1 MTSKRLRLVIFQE
14 EPGLWIVRGLE
25 HNVGAE
31 ARTSVEAIRAAMRF
45 VDAHTAVDIR
55 HDHLPLSSF
64 PPAAQKYWNAYAAGT
79 VVPLTGLGVSAP
91 TGWDI
96 QAAFAAS
103 LSTDNH
109 ASRSNT
115 AMRLQHA
122 R

>member
-1 MTSKRLRLVIFQE
+1 MTSRRLRLVIFQE

-45 VDAHTAVDIR
+45 VDEHTAVDIR
-55 HDHLPLSSF
+55 RDHLPLSSF

-79 VVPLTGLGVSAP
+79 AVPLTGLGVSTP

-96 QAAFAAS
+96 QAAFATS
-103 LSTDNH
+103 LSADSH
-109 ASRSNT
+109 ASRSNGG
-115 AMRLQHA
+115 MRLQHA